1 MPTLSIQ
8 PTSLDENS
16 DISSC
21 PDCLKPLS
29 FTDLIQ
35 SDGKGHCPFCGSVV
49 TNSNQ

>member
-1 MPTLSIQ
+1 MQTVNIQ